1 MRNRRKFHDFSP
13 DVFMPSITIEH
24 IAYVQIWLLDFSV
37 FFCSFVAN
45 MDRKTFF
52 ENELLRCADV
62 VSRGG
67 VIAYPT
73 DTVWGIG
80 CDSSDSDAVEKVF
93 DIKRRSDAKALISLV
108 ADEEML
114 EAVVG
119 PLSAEVRE
127 LVRSD
132 RPTTVIFE
140 YPRGLAPEMLAADGS
155 AAIRITRELFSQQ
168 LCRRLGRPLVS
179 TSANVS
185 GKPTPARFSDISGEI
200 LDAVDYVAGYGRD
213 DAEPHA
219 PSRIVKIAAD
229 GELVFIRK

>member
-24 IAYVQIWLLDFSV
+24 IAYVQIWLLDFSG

-80 CDSSDSDAVEKVF
+80 CDSSDSGSVEKVF
-93 DIKRRSDAKALISLV
+93 AIKRRSDAKALISLV

-119 PLSAEVRE
+119 PLSAEIRE

-132 RPTTVIFE
+132 RRQP
-140 YPRGLAPEMLAADGS
+140 
-155 AAIRITRELFSQQ
+155 LFSNIRAGW
-168 LCRRLGRPLVS
+168 LPRCSLPTGVPL
-179 TSANVS
+179 S
-185 GKPTPARFSDISGEI
+185 G
-200 LDAVDYVAGYGRD
+200 
-213 DAEPHA
+213 
-219 PSRIVKIAAD
+219 
-229 GELVFIRK
+229 

>member
-1 MRNRRKFHDFSP
+1 M
-13 DVFMPSITIEH
+13 
-24 IAYVQIWLLDFSV
+24 
-37 FFCSFVAN
+37 
-45 MDRKTFF
+45 
-52 ENELLRCADV
+52 ENQSLFDSELARCADV
-62 VSRGG
+62 VGRGG

-80 CDSSDSDAVEKVF
+80 CDSSDSGAVEKVF
-93 DIKRRSDAKALISLV
+93 AIKRRSDAKALISLV

-119 PLSAEVRE
+119 PLSAAVRD
-127 LVRSD
+127 LVRSN

-140 YPRGLAPEMLAADGS
+140 HPRGLAPGMLAADGS
-155 AAIRITRELFSQQ
+155 AAIRITREPFSQQ
-168 LCRRLGRPLVS
+168 LCRQLGRPLVS

-185 GKPTPARFSDISGEI
+185 GEPTPARFSDISGEI

-219 PSRIVKIAAD
+219 PSRIVKIAAG

>member
-1 MRNRRKFHDFSP
+1 
-13 DVFMPSITIEH
+13 MPSITIEH
-24 IAYVQIWLLDFSV
+24 IAYVQIWLLDFSG

-80 CDSSDSDAVEKVF
+80 CDSSDSGSVEKVF
-93 DIKRRSDAKALISLV
+93 AIKRRSDAKALISLV

-119 PLSAEVRE
+119 PLSAEIRE

-140 YPRGLAPEMLAADGS
+140 HPRGLAPEML
-155 AAIRITRELFSQQ
+155 
-168 LCRRLGRPLVS
+168 
-179 TSANVS
+179 
-185 GKPTPARFSDISGEI
+185 SGEI

>member
-1 MRNRRKFHDFSP
+1 
-13 DVFMPSITIEH
+13 
-24 IAYVQIWLLDFSV
+24 
-37 FFCSFVAN
+37 

-93 DIKRRSDAKALISLV
+93 AIKRRSDAKALISLV

-119 PLSAEVRE
+119 PLSAAVRD

-140 YPRGLAPEMLAADGS
+140 HPRGLAPGMLAADGS
-155 AAIRITRELFSQQ
+155 AAIRITREPFSQQ
-168 LCRRLGRPLVS
+168 LCRQLGRPLVS

-185 GKPTPARFSDISGEI
+185 GEPTPARFSDISGEI

-213 DAEPHA
+213 DVDPHA

>member
-1 MRNRRKFHDFSP
+1 
-13 DVFMPSITIEH
+13 
-24 IAYVQIWLLDFSV
+24 
-37 FFCSFVAN
+37 

-93 DIKRRSDAKALISLV
+93 AIKRRSDAKALISLV

-119 PLSAEVRE
+119 PLSSAVRD

-140 YPRGLAPEMLAADGS
+140 HPRGLAPGMLAADGS
-155 AAIRITRELFSQQ
+155 AAIRITREPFSQQ
-168 LCRRLGRPLVS
+168 LCRQLGRPLVS

-185 GKPTPARFSDISGEI
+185 GEPTPARFSDISGEI

-219 PSRIVKIAAD
+219 PSRIVKIAA
-229 GELVFIRK
+229 GCELVFIRK

>member
-1 MRNRRKFHDFSP
+1 
-13 DVFMPSITIEH
+13 
-24 IAYVQIWLLDFSV
+24 
-37 FFCSFVAN
+37 

-80 CDSSDSDAVEKVF
+80 CDSSDSGAVEKVF
-93 DIKRRSDAKALISLV
+93 AIKRRSDAKALISLV

-132 RPTTVIFE
+132 RPTTVISNIRAGWL
-140 YPRGLAPEMLAADGS
+140 PRCSPPTAVPLSGLRASLSRSSFADS
-155 AAIRITRELFSQQ
+155 
-168 LCRRLGRPLVS
+168 
-179 TSANVS
+179 
-185 GKPTPARFSDISGEI
+185 SDI
-200 LDAVDYVAGYGRD
+200 R
-213 DAEPHA
+213 
-219 PSRIVKIAAD
+219 
-229 GELVFIRK
+229 

>member
-1 MRNRRKFHDFSP
+1 M
-13 DVFMPSITIEH
+13 
-24 IAYVQIWLLDFSV
+24 
-37 FFCSFVAN
+37 
-45 MDRKTFF
+45 
-52 ENELLRCADV
+52 ENQSLFDSELARCADV
-62 VSRGG
+62 VGRGG

-80 CDSSDSDAVEKVF
+80 CDSSDSGSVEKVF
-93 DIKRRSDAKALISLV
+93 AIKRRSDAKALISLV

-119 PLSAEVRE
+119 PLSAEIRE

-140 YPRGLAPEMLAADGS
+140 HPRGLAPEMLAADGS
-155 AAIRITRELFSQQ
+155 AAIRMTREPFSQQ

-185 GKPTPARFSDISGEI
+185 GEPTPARFSDISGEI

-213 DAEPHA
+213 EAELHA
-219 PSRIVKIAAD
+219 PSRIVKIAAG

>member
-1 MRNRRKFHDFSP
+1 
-13 DVFMPSITIEH
+13 
-24 IAYVQIWLLDFSV
+24 
-37 FFCSFVAN
+37 

-62 VSRGG
+62 VNRGG

-93 DIKRRSDAKALISLV
+93 AIKRRSDAKALISLV

-119 PLSAEVRE
+119 TLSAEIRE

-140 YPRGLAPEMLAADGS
+140 HPRGLAPEMLAADGS
-155 AAIRITRELFSQQ
+155 AAIRMTREPFSQQ

-185 GKPTPARFSDISGEI
+185 GEPTPARFSDISGEI

-213 DAEPHA
+213 EAEPHA
-219 PSRIVKIAAD
+219 PSRIVKKAAG